1 MAYNILKTNGDSL
14 VTIED
19 GLADSGQSSLV
30 LFGKNYTGYG
40 PQLDENLV
48 HMLENFAY
56 TSSPQNPLEGQLW
69 WDTNSNLMK
78 VRKGGTWKVIGG
90 SNPAATAPASDVAGD
105 LWWDTTNKQ
114 LFVWDGSDWRLTG
127 PAYTTTQTQAGQ
139 VVSTIVDALGN
150 PHNIVKFFLNN
161 TVVAVLSKDATFSV
175 NVVPGFSVL
184 RPGFNLPSGSYEYVG
199 NAENALSLGG
209 IPSANYLRSD
219 VQSNSDFPLSI
230 LNDDGL
236 TIGAD
241 SDFTIKVQGN
251 STALMNNIEGR
262 DMDFYVK
269 IGGFETLALRIS
281 GTTGRLQLTNGT
293 ADSTDVAD
301 KQYVDSQDQITNNA
315 LIDGAP
321 NDLNTLNKLAS
332 ALGDDA
338 SFASSNTAA
347 HNLLAPKANP
357 TFTGTVSAPTPST
370 NDDSTVV
377 ATTEF
382 VVNKF
387 QALATGSLEVQT
399 LVVGVAGLAPLT
411 NNTIN
416 IGSGGTKFANVFS
429 TNFEG
434 TTFTGTDFIGTASS
448 AKYADLAEN
457 YVADAEYEDG
467 TVLDFGG
474 AHEVTLS
481 TGSVATRVAGVVST
495 APAYLMNSH
504 CEGQFV
510 VAVALQGRCPVKV
523 VGTVYPGALLVAA
536 GNGCAR
542 AEENPKVGSVIG
554 KAIKS
559 FNGEGIGIIE
569 VAVGRC

>member
-1 MAYNILKTNGDSL
+1 MAYNILKTNGDNL
-14 VTIED
+14 VSIDD
-19 GLADSGQSSLV
+19 GLADSSNSSLV

-56 TSSPQNPLEGQLW
+56 SSSPQNPLEGQLW
-69 WDTNSNLMK
+69 WDTTTKLMK
-78 VRKGGTWKVIGG
+78 VRKDGAWKVIGG
-90 SNPAATAPASDVAGD
+90 SNPAATAPVSDVAGD

-127 PAYTTTQTQAGQ
+127 PAYTTAQTQAGQ
-139 VVSTIVDALGN
+139 VVSTIVDTLGN
-150 PHNIVKFFLNN
+150 SHNIVKFFLNN
-161 TVVAVLSKDATFSV
+161 TVVAVLSKDPTFSV

-209 IPSANYLRSD
+209 IPAANYLRSD
-219 VQSNSDFPLSI
+219 VASDSDYPMNI

-236 TIGAD
+236 TIGVD
-241 SDFTIKVQGN
+241 SDFTVKVQGN

-269 IGGFETLALRIS
+269 IGGFETLALRMS
-281 GTTGRLQLTNGT
+281 GTTGRLQLANGT
-293 ADSTDVAD
+293 VDATDVAD
-301 KQYVDSQDQITNNA
+301 KQYVDSQDQVTNNA

-321 NDLNTLNKLAS
+321 SNLNTLNKLAS

-338 SFASSNTAA
+338 SFASNNTAA

-357 TFTGTVSAPTPST
+357 TFTGTVIAPTPAT
-370 NDDSTVV
+370 PANNTEV

-382 VVNKF
+382 VNNKL
-387 QALATGSLEVQT
+387 ASLATGSLEVQT
-399 LVVGVAGLAPLT
+399 LTVGTAGISPT
-411 NNTIN
+411 TDGTIDA
-416 IGSGGTKFANVFS
+416 GSGISRFNTVYAVTFA
-429 TNFEG
+429 
-434 TTFTGTDFIGTASS
+434 GTALE
-448 AKYADLAEN
+448 AQYADLAEN
-457 YVADAEYEDG
+457 YVANAAIEPG
-467 TVLDFGG
+467 TVVDFGG
-474 AHEVTLS
+474 AYEVCENIADS
-481 TGSVATRVAGVVST
+481 STRVAGVVST
-495 APAYLMNSH
+495 NPAYLMNSQ

-559 FNGEGIGIIE
+559 FNGEGIGLVE

>member
-1 MAYNILKTNGDSL
+1 MAYNILKTNGDNL

-19 GLADSGQSSLV
+19 GLSDSGQSSIV

-56 TSSPQNPLEGQLW
+56 SSAPQNPLEGQLW
-69 WDTNSNLMK
+69 WDTTSNLMK
-78 VRKGGTWKVIGG
+78 VRKAGAWKVIGG

-127 PAYTTTQTQAGQ
+127 PAYTTAQQQAGQ
-139 VVSTIVDALGN
+139 VVSTIVDTLGN

-161 TVVAVLSKDATFSV
+161 TVVAVLSKDPTFSV
-175 NVVPGFSVL
+175 NVVPGFAVL

-209 IPSANYLRSD
+209 IPAANYLRSD
-219 VQSNSDFPLSI
+219 VASDSDYPLNI

-236 TIGAD
+236 TIGVD

-262 DMDFYVK
+262 DLDFYVK
-269 IGGFETLALRIS
+269 IGGFETIALRIS
-281 GTTGRLQLTNGT
+281 GTTGRLQLSNGT
-293 ADSTDVAD
+293 VDATDVAD
-301 KQYVDSQDQITNNA
+301 KQYVDSQDQITNDA

-321 NDLNTLNKLAS
+321 VDLNTLSKLAS

-338 SFASSNTAA
+338 SFASNNTAA
-347 HNLLAPKANP
+347 HDLLAPKANP
-357 TFTGTVSAPTPST
+357 TFTGTVSAPTPAT
-370 NDDSTVV
+370 PANNAEV

-382 VVNKF
+382 VNNKLDS
-387 QALATGSLEVQT
+387 LATGSLEVRT
-399 LVVGVAGLAPLT
+399 LTVGIAGISPITDGTIDAGT
-411 NNTIN
+411 GISRFNTVYAV
-416 IGSGGTKFANVFS
+416 TFA
-429 TNFEG
+429 
-434 TTFTGTDFIGTASS
+434 GTALE
-448 AKYADLAEN
+448 AQYADLAEN

-495 APAYLMNSH
+495 NPAYLMNSDCKGH
-504 CEGQFV
+504 FV
-510 VAVALQGRCPVKV
+510 SAVALQGRCPVKV
-523 VGTVYPGALLVAA
+523 TGTIQKGDLLVSA
-536 GNGCAR
+536 GNGR
-542 AEENPKVGSVIG
+542 AKAAVTPSVGSVIG
-554 KAIKS
+554 KALEDFDGS
-559 FNGEGIGIIE
+559 DGVIE
-569 VAVGRC
+569 VSVGRC